1 MHYIKQSSLKWFF
14 LYVWVDISFVLDFKL
29 NKKTVKSKLF
39 MWINNMSY
47 ANLTTIHQHP
57 YIYNVQ
63 YSVAI
68 FFQLSIF
75 SFSFLNALQSTS
87 ADNMNVLNS
96 DENNIFYSK
105 CLQFAHNSTKR
116 NETEIGAHKTDH
128 QVQEYS
134 PITITQ
140 NAIHICYTQSEAK
153 KHKKVK
159 RNVMKPK
166 AVKTGKSKWK
176 IPH

>member
-1 MHYIKQSSLKWFF
+1 MKFFNVLKVVLCASRKRVSCNICITSSRVHWNGFF

-96 DENNIFYSK
+96 GENNIFYSK

-140 NAIHICYTQSEAK
+140 FIFAIHNLKQ
-153 KHKKVK
+153 
-159 RNVMKPK
+159 
-166 AVKTGKSKWK
+166 KSTEK
-176 IPH
+176 